1 MKKGLFFLLSFL
13 IIGCEEEKQ
22 DYKPP
27 TKELTQIT
35 YSLGMNITPSLFS
48 ERYLAFSSNVS
59 SNFDIYIKDLQE
71 NTLIQRTQTKE
82 DELFPAFSSD
92 GQKIAFSSK
101 RFGSFDIFIIPAFK
115 SGNIEQVTFDNSSD
129 EISPD
134 FSTDG
139 KHLVFSRVRWG
150 EPPIISIVN
159 LKNGMITDLTTGLY
173 PKFSPRQD
181 KIVFQRD
188 GKICLYDLKTH
199 LTKEVVQYEGL
210 SCISPSFSPDG
221 KRIVYSTG
229 DKEERKS
236 KFLDLIS
243 HTPIDIRV
251 INIGGTRDIRLTDD
265 LGPDGFPVWSQDNYI
280 YFCSLRNGKD
290 NSNIN
295 IFRLNFEE

>member
-1 MKKGLFFLLSFL
+1 MKKGLFCLLCFL

-59 SNFDIYIKDLQE
+59 SNFDIYIKDLLE
-71 NTLIQRTQTKE
+71 NTLIQRTYTKD

-92 GQKIAFSSK
+92 GQRIAFSSK
-101 RFGSFDIFIIPAFK
+101 RFGSFDIFIIPSFK

-129 EISPD
+129 EIFPD

-139 KHLVFSRVRWG
+139 SNLVFSRVRPA

-173 PKFSPRQD
+173 PKFSPSQD

-199 LTKEVVQYEGL
+199 LIKEIVQYEGL
-210 SCISPSFSPDG
+210 SCSSPSFSPDG
-221 KRIVYSTG
+221 KRIVYVVS
-229 DKEERKS
+229 DKEERGN
-236 KFLDLIS
+236 KFLELIS
-243 HTPIDIRV
+243 STDIRV
-251 INIGGTRDIRLTDD
+251 INIGGTRDIKLTDD